1 MKDRVDNPGD
11 ESRSQLF
18 SRQSVLALYVPTAI
32 LAVGN
37 GIIAP
42 ALPVYAKSFGVKFG
56 VASIVITAYLIG
68 SAISTL
74 PAGYLLDRV
83 GRRKVLLSGPLLM
96 AAALFAAAAARS
108 FPELVAFRLVAGVAN
123 EMWTLARL
131 AIITDTGA
139 RRERGRQITGIN
151 SLQRSGR
158 LAGPLIGGFIA
169 VAIGVR
175 VDFIIYGVLAL
186 IAAVPVYLTLQ
197 ETAPAKPGAS
207 DGKNG
212 TQPEQHPSMRELIT
226 RPVLV
231 FFGAQ
236 LLASLTRGILMGGM
250 LDLYAVY
257 HYGVSAAV
265 VGLLVSAMTVVGTP
279 INLTAG
285 YVMDRFGRKA
295 TIVPGFS
302 LLAVAMAFMMLTSYL
317 RLPFLIFAVS
327 YICVNASQ
335 NITGGSMQTLG
346 SDIAPLHARGKFFG
360 IWRMIGEGGTSLS
373 PIMFALLSGLSS
385 FTASFLFVTCTSAG
399 VALLVGTQIRETVQR
414 RRAPSVSV
422 TGDKGPEASPATDP
436 AGASPGGAGAA
447 REGPREK
454 PG

>member
-1 MKDRVDNPGD
+1 MNDRVQHPGD

-18 SRQSVLALYVPTAI
+18 SRQNVLALYLPSAI
-32 LAVGN
+32 LALGN

-56 VASIVITAYLIG
+56 VASLIITVYLIG
-68 SAISTL
+68 SAISTV
-74 PAGYLLDRV
+74 PVGYLIDRI

-96 AAALFAAAAARS
+96 AVALFLAAGARS
-108 FPELVAFRLVAGVAN
+108 FPELVAFRFVAGWAN
-123 EMWTLARL
+123 EIWTLTRL
-131 AIITDTGA
+131 AIITDTGLQ
-139 RRERGRQITGIN
+139 RERGRQITGLNTI
-151 SLQRSGR
+151 QRSGR

-169 VAIGVR
+169 LAIGVR
-175 VDFIIYGVLAL
+175 ADFIIYGVLAL

-197 ETAPAKPGAS
+197 ETAPSRTLAS
-207 DGKNG
+207 NGKDGS
-212 TQPEQHPSMRELIT
+212 QPAEHSSVRGLIT
-226 RPVLV
+226 YPVLV

-257 HYGVSAAV
+257 RYGVSAAV
-265 VGLLVSAMTVVGTP
+265 VGVLVSAMTTIGIP

-302 LLAVAMAFMMLTSYL
+302 ILAVAMAFMMLTSYL

-327 YICVNASQ
+327 YVCVSASQ

-346 SDIAPLHARGKFFG
+346 TDIAPTYARGKFFG
-360 IWRMIGEGGTSLS
+360 IWRMIGDGGTSLS
-373 PIMFALLSGLSS
+373 PIMFAVLSGLSS
-385 FTASFLFVTCTSAG
+385 YTSSFLFVTCTSAG

-414 RRAPSVSV
+414 ARAPAAAVAGGQISVA
-422 TGDKGPEASPATDP
+422 GPVADP
-436 AGASPGGAGAA
+436 VDDA
-447 REGPREK
+447 REGAREK